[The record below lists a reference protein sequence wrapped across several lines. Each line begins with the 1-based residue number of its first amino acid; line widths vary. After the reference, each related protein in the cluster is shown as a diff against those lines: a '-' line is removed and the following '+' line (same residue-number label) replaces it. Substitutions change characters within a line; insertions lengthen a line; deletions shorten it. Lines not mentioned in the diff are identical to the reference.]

1 MGSMKSQRGAVSIFI
16 VMFTALLV
24 TIVTASFVQIM
35 LRNQQQASNND
46 LSQSAYDSALAGVED
61 AKRAL
66 VALKACDTDP
76 SAACSNLRAALINN
90 GQNCEVL
97 ADPSV
102 GVTTFTNG
110 ESRVG
115 RADMNQAYT
124 CVKVQVI
131 TDSYEGKLD
140 KDQSVVIPLETVD
153 DPNTIAGIRIS
164 WFTRDNIPT
173 VDATGNTIPQTL
185 QYPTPSQLPTA
196 DNWSVRSPS
205 LMRSQL
211 IQFEQG
217 GLTLDSFD
225 APNNNNAKTLF
236 LFPGIAGAANLDF
249 ATDGRQSPSS
259 RNYPAVARC
268 DTSFSYNGGFAC
280 STDIAVPA
288 LGAGTRKAYLQLTS
302 LYNKATYK
310 VQILGNSGN
319 VINFNN
325 VQPIVDSTGR
335 SSDLF
340 RRVQARV
347 ALSEGMPTT
356 YPDAALHL
364 GKSLCKDFFITN
376 NPADYSG
383 DTDNVPCDTTQ

>member
-1 MGSMKSQRGAVSIFI
+1 MDSMKSQRGAVSIFI

-66 VALKACDTDP
+66 VALKACDKNP
-76 SAACSNLRAALINN
+76 SIACSNLRAALVNN

-110 ESRVG
+110 ESQVG
-115 RADMNQAYT
+115 RSSMNQAYT

-131 TDSYEGKLD
+131 TDSYEGTLD

-153 DPNTIAGIRIS
+153 DPNTIAGVRIS
-164 WFTRDNIPT
+164 WFTQDNIPS
-173 VDATGNTIPQTL
+173 VDAAGNPISQVP
-185 QYPTPSQLPTA
+185 QYPTQPQLPA
-196 DNWSVRSPS
+196 ASDWSVRSPS
-205 LMRSQL
+205 IMRSQL
-211 IQFEQG
+211 IQFKDG
-217 GLTLDSFD
+217 NLTLDSFD
-225 APNNNNAKTLF
+225 AANNNNAKTLF
-236 LFPGIAGAANLDF
+236 LYPAIFGAANLDF
-249 ATDGRQSPSS
+249 AADGRQSPAS
-259 RNYPAVARC
+259 RNYPAISRC
-268 DTSFSYNGGFAC
+268 DTSFTLNGGFAC
-280 STDIAVPA
+280 STDVAVPS
-288 LGAGTRKAYLQLTS
+288 LGGGTRKAYLQLTS

-310 VQILGNSGN
+310 VQILGGSGN
-319 VINFNN
+319 VINFDN

-335 SSDLF
+335 ASDLF
-340 RRVQARV
+340 RRIQARV
-347 ALSEGMPTT
+347 AMSEGMPTT
-356 YPDAALHL
+356 YPDAALRV

-376 NPADYSG
+376 NTIDYSG
-383 DTDNVPCDTTQ
+383 DTDSVSCDASQ